1 MGVFE
6 GSHVSTLRGV
16 AGVAAPVH
24 ALLLCMFNYKW
35 RACDA
40 CIHMYVALS
49 LAQVHLSFT
58 PRLHL
63 QHNSSR
69 ISAEWPPDT
78 LALLFVERAGAAVPE
93 PEQCVLLALGAV
105 ITCTL
110 HA

>member
-1 MGVFE
+1 MGALE

-16 AGVAAPVH
+16 AGVAAPVP
-24 ALLLCMFNYKW
+24 ALLLCLFNHEW
-35 RACDA
+35 LACDA

-63 QHNSSR
+63 RHNDSS
-69 ISAEWPPDT
+69 ISAVWPPDT
-78 LALLFVERAGAAVPE
+78 LALLFVERAAAAVPG

-110 HA
+110 HT